1 MSAASISCKINVPDQ
16 LIEQIN
22 INEIKIIMNGATER
36 ARELFQLLC
45 PCLEE
50 QPKQPTCQ
58 QCETLHKAVYGS
70 RSARGRLSHKLKEGE
85 DLCHIYQQAMMAPG
99 RLITR
104 HGEVDEEEKVSR
116 SRLAEFI
123 LENMAS
129 SESED
134 GAARKPPQKPKK
146 TKVCK
151 TRSFVSK
158 ETKKQK

>member
-1 MSAASISCKINVPDQ
+1 M
-16 LIEQIN
+16 
-22 INEIKIIMNGATER
+22 NEATER
-36 ARELFQLLC
+36 ARVWFQLIC

-50 QPKQPTCQ
+50 QPRRPTCQ

-70 RSARGRLSHKLKEGE
+70 RSSRGRLSHKLKEGE
-85 DLCHIYQQAMMAPG
+85 DLCQIYQQAMMAPG
-99 RLITR
+99 KLITR
-104 HGEVDEEEKVSR
+104 RGEVDEEEKVSR

-129 SESED
+129 SESEE
-134 GAARKPPQKPKK
+134 GVAGQSSQKAKK

-151 TRSFVSK
+151 KKSFVSK